1 MDKLII
7 ATNNK
12 HKLKELREVLHPYFE
27 SILSLEEAGIQHETV
42 EDAATF
48 EGNALKKAREIACIS
63 GCAALADDS
72 GLSVKA
78 INGEPGVYSARYAGE
93 PCNDRKNLELVLE
106 KMEGIKDRT
115 ACFVCVLAL
124 VTPSGELT
132 ARGEVA
138 GELTYAPQGEGGFG
152 YDPIFYIPQYK
163 CTFAQMTQEQK
174 NQLSHRAIAA
184 RLLAGKCAR
193 L

>member
-42 EDAATF
+42 EEAATF
-48 EGNALKKAREIACIS
+48 DGNALKKAREIACIS

-78 INGEPGVYSARYAGE
+78 LNGEPGVYSARYAGE

>member
-78 INGEPGVYSARYAGE
+78 LNGEPGVYSARYAGE
-93 PCNDRKNLELVLE
+93 HCNDRKNLELVLE

>member
-42 EDAATF
+42 EDAVTF

-78 INGEPGVYSARYAGE
+78 LNGEPGVYSARYAGE

-115 ACFVCVLAL
+115 AFFVCVLAL

-138 GELTYAPQGEGGFG
+138 GELTYVPQGEGGFG

>member
-78 INGEPGVYSARYAGE
+78 LNGEPGVYSARYAGE

-138 GELTYAPQGEGGFG
+138 GELTYAPQGEGGLG

>member
-78 INGEPGVYSARYAGE
+78 LNGEPGVYSARYAGE

-138 GELTYAPQGEGGFG
+138 GELAYAPQGEGGFG

>member
-27 SILSLEEAGIQHETV
+27 SIISLEEAGIQHETV

-78 INGEPGVYSARYAGE
+78 LNGEPGVYSARYAGE

>member
-72 GLSVKA
+72 GRSVKA
-78 INGEPGVYSARYAGE
+78 LNGEPGVYSARYAGE

>member
-78 INGEPGVYSARYAGE
+78 LNGEPGVYSARYAGE

-152 YDPIFYIPQYK
+152 YDPIFYIPQYN

>member
-78 INGEPGVYSARYAGE
+78 LNGEPGVYSARYAGE

-106 KMEGIKDRT
+106 KMEGMKDRT

>member
-12 HKLKELREVLHPYFE
+12 HKLKELRQVLHPYFE

-78 INGEPGVYSARYAGE
+78 LNGEPGVYSARYAGE

>member
-1 MDKLII
+1 ML
-7 ATNNK
+7 A
-12 HKLKELREVLHPYFE
+12 
-27 SILSLEEAGIQHETV
+27 
-42 EDAATF
+42 
-48 EGNALKKAREIACIS
+48 S

-78 INGEPGVYSARYAGE
+78 LNGEPGVYSARYAGE

>member
-78 INGEPGVYSARYAGE
+78 LNGEPGVYSARYAGE

-124 VTPSGELT
+124 VTPSGELM

>member
-63 GCAALADDS
+63 GCAARADDR

-78 INGEPGVYSARYAGE
+78 LNGEPGVYSARYAGE

-163 CTFAQMTQEQK
+163 CTFAQMTQVQK
-174 NQLSHRAIAA
+174 NQLRHRAIAA

>member
-78 INGEPGVYSARYAGE
+78 LNGEPGVYSARYAGE

-106 KMEGIKDRT
+106 TMEGIKDRT

>member
-27 SILSLEEAGIQHETV
+27 SILSLEEAGIHHETV
-42 EDAATF
+42 DDASRF

-78 INGEPGVYSARYAGE
+78 LNGEPGVYSARYAGE

>member
-78 INGEPGVYSARYAGE
+78 LNGEPGVYSARYAGE

-124 VTPSGELT
+124 VTPSGEPT

>member
-48 EGNALKKAREIACIS
+48 DGNALKKAREIACIS

-78 INGEPGVYSARYAGE
+78 LNGEPGVYSARYAGE

>member
-78 INGEPGVYSARYAGE
+78 LNGEPGVYSARYLGE
-93 PCNDRKNLELVLE
+93 DTSYDIKNQAILDRLKGVPKEQ
-106 KMEGIKDRT
+106 RT
-115 ACFVCVLAL
+115 ARFVC
-124 VTPSGELT
+124 
-132 ARGEVA
+132 
-138 GELTYAPQGEGGFG
+138 
-152 YDPIFYIPQYK
+152 
-163 CTFAQMTQEQK
+163 
-174 NQLSHRAIAA
+174 AIAA
-184 RLLAGKCAR
+184 VLPDGKTLDLLCG
-193 L
+193 

>member
-78 INGEPGVYSARYAGE
+78 LNGEPGVYSARYAGE

-106 KMEGIKDRT
+106 KMEGIKDRP

>member
-1 MDKLII
+1 M
-7 ATNNK
+7 
-12 HKLKELREVLHPYFE
+12 
-27 SILSLEEAGIQHETV
+27 
-42 EDAATF
+42 
-48 EGNALKKAREIACIS
+48 
-63 GCAALADDS
+63 
-72 GLSVKA
+72 
-78 INGEPGVYSARYAGE
+78 
-93 PCNDRKNLELVLE
+93 
-106 KMEGIKDRT
+106 
-115 ACFVCVLAL
+115 LAL

>member
-78 INGEPGVYSARYAGE
+78 LNGEPGVYSARYAGE

-124 VTPSGELT
+124 VTPSVELT

>member
-63 GCAALADDS
+63 GCAALSDDS
-72 GLSVKA
+72 GLSVNA
-78 INGEPGVYSARYAGE
+78 LNGEPGVYSARYAGE

>member
-78 INGEPGVYSARYAGE
+78 LNGEPGVYSARYAGE

-106 KMEGIKDRT
+106 KMKGIKDRT

>member
-78 INGEPGVYSARYAGE
+78 LNGEPGVYSARYAGE

-174 NQLSHRAIAA
+174 NQLSHRAIAG

>member
-48 EGNALKKAREIACIS
+48 EGNALKKARKIACIS

-78 INGEPGVYSARYAGE
+78 LNGEPGVYSARYAGE

>member
-78 INGEPGVYSARYAGE
+78 LNGEPGVYSARYAGE

-174 NQLSHRAIAA
+174 NQLRHRAIAA

>member
-78 INGEPGVYSARYAGE
+78 LNGEPGVYSARYAGE

-184 RLLAGKCAR
+184 RFLAGKCAR

>member
-78 INGEPGVYSARYAGE
+78 LNGEPGVYSARYAGE

-163 CTFAQMTQEQK
+163 CTFAQEQK

>member
-72 GLSVKA
+72 GLLVKA
-78 INGEPGVYSARYAGE
+78 LNGEPGVYSARYAGE

>member
-78 INGEPGVYSARYAGE
+78 LNGEPGVYSARYAGE

-152 YDPIFYIPQYK
+152 YDPIFYIPQYI
-163 CTFAQMTQEQK
+163 CPFAQMTQEQK